1 MSHTAAA
8 LSLDEALSRLL
19 AQPWPTP
26 TLETLPLSQALG
38 RVLAQEIIAPVNVP
52 PFDNSAMDGWAYIN
66 SPLPADGT
74 LKIVGRVAAGH
85 PFNGTLNPGEAVRIF
100 TGAPVPAGA
109 DTVAMQED
117 CTATDT
123 TVTVPTRLPVGQ
135 NIRRAG
141 EDVTAGHVVLKAG
154 VRLRPQHLGLAATVG
169 CTEVTV
175 CRPLRAAVFSTG
187 DELTPPGQPLP
198 PGGIYD
204 SNRATLSAL
213 LQKFGLIVTDLGIL
227 PDHEDTIAT
236 TLSAAARDHDVILT
250 SGGMSVGEE
259 DHVKAAVLRHGSLN
273 FWRLAIRPGRPV
285 AVGQVDQTP
294 FIGLPGNPVA
304 VTVLFLLLARPLL
317 LRLMGAESVPLPRRA
332 VTADFT
338 FTHPLGRREWMRAR
352 LVGGPDTPTAVVYPN
367 NSSGVLS
374 SMVWADG
381 LVEIP
386 ENVTTVKPGDVVYYT
401 SLEELLA

>member
-1 MSHTAAA
+1 M
-8 LSLDEALSRLL
+8 
-19 AQPWPTP
+19 
-26 TLETLPLSQALG
+26 
-38 RVLAQEIIAPVNVP
+38 
-52 PFDNSAMDGWAYIN
+52 
-66 SPLPADGT
+66 
-74 LKIVGRVAAGH
+74 
-85 PFNGTLNPGEAVRIF
+85 
-100 TGAPVPAGA
+100 
-109 DTVAMQED
+109 
-117 CTATDT
+117 
-123 TVTVPTRLPVGQ
+123 
-135 NIRRAG
+135 
-141 EDVTAGHVVLKAG
+141 
-154 VRLRPQHLGLAATVG
+154 
-169 CTEVTV
+169 
-175 CRPLRAAVFSTG
+175 
-187 DELTPPGQPLP
+187 
-198 PGGIYD
+198 
-204 SNRATLSAL
+204 
-213 LQKFGLIVTDLGIL
+213 
-227 PDHEDTIAT
+227 
-236 TLSAAARDHDVILT
+236 ILT

-317 LRLMGAESVPLPRRA
+317 LRLMGAEIPPLPRRA

-386 ENVTTVKPGDVVYYT
+386 ENVATVKPGDVVYYT